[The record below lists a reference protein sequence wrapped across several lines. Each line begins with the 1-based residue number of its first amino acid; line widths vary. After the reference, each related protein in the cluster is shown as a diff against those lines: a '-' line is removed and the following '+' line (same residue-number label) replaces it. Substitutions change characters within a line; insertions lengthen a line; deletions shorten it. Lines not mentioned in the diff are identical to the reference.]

1 MVVRYFAKKEG
12 KMPKSGLPGSTG
24 IGILH
29 DTLKPEVQM
38 ESDNMKNAEDVVVE
52 SGPVGPSKTER
63 QWAMGCHLIGLCG
76 VIVPFPTA
84 GLLGVLIVWLLKRED
99 GSFIDD
105 QGKESLNF
113 QISLLIYLFACV
125 MLTFIGI
132 GIFLFVPLVVFG
144 FVCIIM
150 ATIKASEGSR
160 FRYPA
165 CIRLI
170 K

>member
-1 MVVRYFAKKEG
+1 
-12 KMPKSGLPGSTG
+12 
-24 IGILH
+24 
-29 DTLKPEVQM
+29 M
-38 ESDNMKNAEDVVVE
+38 ETENMNNAEDVVVE
-52 SGPVGPSKTER
+52 SGPVGPSKNER

-76 VIVPFPTA
+76 VVVPFPAA
-84 GLLGVLIVWLLKRED
+84 GLIGAMVLWLVKRED
-99 GSFIDD
+99 GAFIDD

-113 QISLLIYLFACV
+113 QISLLIYVVACAFLI
-125 MLTFIGI
+125 MIGI
-132 GIFLFVPLVVFG
+132 GILLLFALAVFG

-150 ATIKASEGSR
+150 ATIKASEGSA

>member
-1 MVVRYFAKKEG
+1 
-12 KMPKSGLPGSTG
+12 
-24 IGILH
+24 
-29 DTLKPEVQM
+29 M

-52 SGPVGPSKTER
+52 SGPVGPSKSER
-63 QWAMGCHLIGLCG
+63 QWAMGCHLAALTGFA
-76 VIVPFPTA
+76 FPLA
-84 GLLGVLIVWLLKRED
+84 SVVAPLVVWLVKRED
-99 GSFIDD
+99 GAFIDD

-113 QISLLIYLFACV
+113 QISILIY
-125 MLTFIGI
+125 
-132 GIFLFVPLVVFG
+132 IFGSLILIPILGLGVFLIVAVAMFD

-150 ATIKASEGSR
+150 AAIQASEGTR

>member
-1 MVVRYFAKKEG
+1 
-12 KMPKSGLPGSTG
+12 
-24 IGILH
+24 
-29 DTLKPEVQM
+29 M
-38 ESDNMKNAEDVVVE
+38 ESENMKSAEDVVVE
-52 SGPVGPSKTER
+52 SGPVGPSKSER

-76 VIVPFPTA
+76 VIVPFPAA
-84 GLLGVLIVWLLKRED
+84 GLLGALILWLLKRED
-99 GSFIDD
+99 GAFIDD

-125 MLTFIGI
+125 VLTVIGI
-132 GIFLFVPLVVFG
+132 GILLIVPLVVFG
-144 FVCIIM
+144 FVCIII
-150 ATIKASEGSR
+150 ATIKASEGTA

>member
-1 MVVRYFAKKEG
+1 MDTENMNNAGNAAME
-12 KMPKSGLPGSTG
+12 PGAT
-24 IGILH
+24 
-29 DTLKPEVQM
+29 
-38 ESDNMKNAEDVVVE
+38 
-52 SGPVGPSKTER
+52 GPSKNER

-76 VIVPFPTA
+76 VFVPFPAA
-84 GLLGVLIVWLLKRED
+84 GLIGALVLWLLKRED
-99 GSFIDD
+99 GAFIDD

-113 QISLLIYLFACV
+113 QISLLIYAFACMILV
-125 MLTFIGI
+125 FIGI
-132 GIFLFVPLVVFG
+132 GILLFFPLVIFG

-150 ATIKASEGSR
+150 ATIKASEGTA

>member
-1 MVVRYFAKKEG
+1 
-12 KMPKSGLPGSTG
+12 
-24 IGILH
+24 
-29 DTLKPEVQM
+29 M

-52 SGPVGPSKTER
+52 SGPVGPSKNER

-76 VIVPFPTA
+76 VIVPFPAA
-84 GLLGVLIVWLLKRED
+84 GLIGALILWLLKRED
-99 GSFIDD
+99 GAFIDD

-113 QISLLIYLFACV
+113 QISLLIYAFGCAV
-125 MLTFIGI
+125 LTVIGI
-132 GIFLFVPLVVFG
+132 GLLLFIPLVLFG

-150 ATIKASEGSR
+150 ATIKASEGTP